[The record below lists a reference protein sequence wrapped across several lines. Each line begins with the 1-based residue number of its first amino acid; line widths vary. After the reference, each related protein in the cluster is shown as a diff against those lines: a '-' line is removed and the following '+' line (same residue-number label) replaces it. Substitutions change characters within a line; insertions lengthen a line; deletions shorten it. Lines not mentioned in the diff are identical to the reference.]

1 MERKVTQFKWSS
13 QSFTQKSLDLAV
25 LIAALVASVWI
36 SHLAASTPTESS
48 EWLHLVEI
56 LQTTTSVDLLL
67 MTVLLVGW
75 NLCLS
80 SLALYGSRRLA
91 RWRDDLVDVMWAV
104 GLCTFALAALA
115 QVFEWKGISRW
126 LLLSFWLLA
135 STWLFASRLLKRFVL
150 REVRLRGRNLHHVI
164 IVGAGPRGQH
174 LADIL
179 NHHPELGFS
188 LLGFVDDMKAPGV
201 IGPLE
206 EIARILASNVVDEM
220 MIALPVKKFYPQINQ
235 ITRIAEE
242 QGIIVRFCSEL
253 FDLRRA
259 RTRAEQLDDVP
270 VFTLYTAPLS
280 TGGGT
285 CMRMRDAAGW
295 AACAA
300 L

>member
-1 MERKVTQFKWSS
+1 
-13 QSFTQKSLDLAV
+13 
-25 LIAALVASVWI
+25 
-36 SHLAASTPTESS
+36 
-48 EWLHLVEI
+48 
-56 LQTTTSVDLLL
+56 
-67 MTVLLVGW
+67 G
-75 NLCLS
+75 
-80 SLALYGSRRLA
+80 
-91 RWRDDLVDVMWAV
+91 
-104 GLCTFALAALA
+104 
-115 QVFEWKGISRW
+115 
-126 LLLSFWLLA
+126 
-135 STWLFASRLLKRFVL
+135 LLKRFVL

-280 TGGGT
+280 TWGGT
-285 CMRMRDAAGW
+285 CKRMIDIAG
-295 AACAA
+295 AAA
-300 L
+300 LLILFSPLMLLIALLIRITSRGPALFRQERLGLNKQRFPMFKF